1 MMLPHTRLM
10 VLHRQYIRDPR
21 PHMLAS
27 PVALHATLSRPCLAL
42 FVPARCTVAPQVV
55 GSGASGAFV
64 GGEVED
70 DDALSV
76 ISSVDGSVIEAGG
89 AYPGTRF
96 PEVAD
101 AKRSARE
108 QVAVA
113 IASYEQQLA
122 AEKAATLAR
131 MKYVHV
137 ADRSVGW
144 GLEAGE

>member
-1 MMLPHTRLM
+1 M
-10 VLHRQYIRDPR
+10 
-21 PHMLAS
+21 
-27 PVALHATLSRPCLAL
+27 
-42 FVPARCTVAPQVV
+42 
-55 GSGASGAFV
+55 
-64 GGEVED
+64 ED

-89 AYPGTRF
+89 AYPGTRV

-131 MKYVHV
+131 MKYVNV
-137 ADRSVGW
+137 ASRRAGWVG
-144 GLEAGE
+144 G

>member
-1 MMLPHTRLM
+1 M
-10 VLHRQYIRDPR
+10 
-21 PHMLAS
+21 
-27 PVALHATLSRPCLAL
+27 
-42 FVPARCTVAPQVV
+42 
-55 GSGASGAFV
+55 
-64 GGEVED
+64 ED

-108 QVAVA
+108 QVAAA

-122 AEKAATLAR
+122 AEKAAALAR
-131 MKYVHV
+131 MKYVHA
-137 ADRSVGW
+137 ADWRAGWAGGW
-144 GLEAGE
+144 GVNHALWAIPTTLFADVGVLVLVKVDGGASVCACASVVFMDNRVL